1 MITLRGK
8 LTEPFTAL
16 SFLDITGHTVF
27 RFCLPQKRWDR
38 PGHLRLENRRDKLAN
53 AIFNIPIWIL
63 VEFTVEEWLTYIE
76 VLRWTWDDTFTLHD
90 YPPHKQEQHIA
101 KVNKYEK
108 TIETQLD
115 LLSQIIG
122 HPAIRIPRFDQ
133 CQEQTFEV
141 RWEELNA

>member
-1 MITLRGK
+1 
-8 LTEPFTAL
+8 
-16 SFLDITGHTVF
+16 
-27 RFCLPQKRWDR
+27 
-38 PGHLRLENRRDKLAN
+38 
-53 AIFNIPIWIL
+53 

-76 VLRWTWDDTFTLHD
+76 VLRWTWADDTFTFHD

-122 HPAIRIPRFDQ
+122 HPAIRIPQFDQ

-141 RWEELNA
+141 QWEELNAWFLRGKRNGVSDKTRIITLATILMK